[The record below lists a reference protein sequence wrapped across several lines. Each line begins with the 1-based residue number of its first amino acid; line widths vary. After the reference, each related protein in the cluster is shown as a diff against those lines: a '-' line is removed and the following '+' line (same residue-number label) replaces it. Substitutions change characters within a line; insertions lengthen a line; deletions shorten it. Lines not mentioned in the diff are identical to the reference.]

1 METLIMKQLIKI
13 SLAGLLGLAAL
24 TVNTASASHIN
35 NAALSVE
42 KAVKVIFE
50 RQALSV
56 KNGLDNAAGGGE
68 EPPK

>member
-1 METLIMKQLIKI
+1 MKQFIKI
-13 SLAGLLGLAAL
+13 SLAGLFGLAVL

-35 NAALSVE
+35 DTALSAE

-50 RQALSV
+50 QQALSV